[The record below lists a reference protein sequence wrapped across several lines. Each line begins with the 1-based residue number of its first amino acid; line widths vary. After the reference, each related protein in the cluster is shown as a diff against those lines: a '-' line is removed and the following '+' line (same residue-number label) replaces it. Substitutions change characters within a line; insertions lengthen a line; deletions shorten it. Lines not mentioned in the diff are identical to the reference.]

1 MPDISELKFIRV
13 IDPSVFNILV
23 GSCRQLFRNIE
34 DMDDEK
40 IDVLCKFSSS
50 ILTTTVIE
58 NGRLLRIPNPLVHI
72 VALVDDDNK
81 FRGFLWA
88 GIDIVEKHIF
98 VHAFS
103 LDKKYQS
110 SAQAAS
116 DAVIKYLTELPISE
130 EYKQKILTATLRP
143 KGYERCGWKRSKKV
157 LMEYEVKKD
166 VLEDTKNNTTD
177 ARASER
183 PVPSMASAEST

>member
-1 MPDISELKFIRV
+1 MSDISELKFVQV
-13 IDPSVFNILV
+13 IDPNVFNILI
-23 GSCRQLFRNIE
+23 GTCRHLFKQIE

-50 ILTTTVIE
+50 ILTTSVFE
-58 NGRLLRIPNPLVHI
+58 NGRFLRIPNPLVHI
-72 VALVDDDNK
+72 AVLVDNDNK
-81 FRGFLWA
+81 FKGFLWA

-98 VHAFS
+98 IYAFS

-110 SAQAAS
+110 SAQADS
-116 DAVIKYLTELPISE
+116 DAVIKYLKDLPVAD

-157 LMEYEVKKD
+157 LMEFEVKKD
-166 VLEDTKNNTTD
+166 VLENPENNKTD
-177 ARASER
+177 AGASER
-183 PVPSMASAEST
+183 RVSIMASAEK